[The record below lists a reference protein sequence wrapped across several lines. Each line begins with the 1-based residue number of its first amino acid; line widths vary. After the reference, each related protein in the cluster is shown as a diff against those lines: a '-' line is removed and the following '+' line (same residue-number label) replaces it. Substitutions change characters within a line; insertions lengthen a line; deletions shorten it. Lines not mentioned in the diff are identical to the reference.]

1 MSDVVEGARLS
12 PQQRRLW
19 ALREAHGPLVVQLAA
34 DLEGPLDRAAL
45 RAAVDRAV
53 ARHDILRTTFQP
65 VPGLRV
71 PVQVVVEDRACV
83 WTEGDAQPGEQ
94 PDEQL
99 DEMDRLLAE
108 EAGALAEPVLR
119 ARLTALAPDRHLLI
133 LTLPALLGDHG
144 TLRRLFAEIA
154 DGYAGTPP
162 EEEPVPYWQYAE
174 WLNDLQ
180 DEEGAAAERSY
191 WERRLPAAGRPAPR
205 LPFERDAEAPWRPGR
220 LFLETEPG
228 LLVAVRRAAQERGA
242 TLPAFL
248 LAAWQVLLRRL
259 TGEEE
264 LTVGVAVDGRE
275 YEELAGALG
284 PFARAL
290 PVRARWPADARFEE
304 IVQGAGKALAEAAQ
318 RQRFFA
324 WEPSR
329 AAARDLRNP
338 PFLPFGF
345 EHREEAPRR
354 GVRGVAFS
362 VRGETAP
369 CDRSKVAL
377 VCQEGANRLTLELIW
392 DAARLDEEEVRR
404 LAERFQALVAS
415 AAAAPR
421 RMAAELDLLPSD
433 ERRRLED
440 WGGGR
445 EAAVP
450 DRCVHELFEEQ
461 AARTPDAPAVD
472 FGDRKL
478 SYRELDARANALARR
493 LREIGV
499 GPEERVGL
507 SAELSPAALVG
518 LLAILKAGGAF
529 VPVDPNG
536 PAERRAF
543 LLSDA
548 GVRVMVTSSAA
559 SPPAG
564 FGGERIVVDLEEE
577 PVGEAASYAHPA
589 NLAYVLYTSGSTGL
603 PKGVGVEHRQLVSYL
618 GFVDRVLFG
627 EGVRSC
633 PLVTPLT
640 FDASLKQILAPL
652 LRGGTVWGLSGDAAI
667 DPAALVAE
675 LARRQEVA
683 LNGTPTLWR
692 ALLEEIERSGSAG
705 SLSGLKRL
713 LLGGERLNPE
723 LLERT
728 ASVLPGVEVWNLYGP
743 TEATANATF
752 ARLAPGEPVTLGRPI
767 DGARVRLL
775 DRALQPVPPGVA
787 GEIWIGGSGVAR
799 GYLGRPGLTA
809 ERFLPDAG
817 GERLYRTGDLGRFTA
832 GGEIEFLG
840 RIDHQVKIRGFRIE
854 LGEIEARLELHP
866 GVREAAVV
874 LRDEPGN
881 PRLAAFVVPEK
892 RSSPGAAELRA
903 SLREMLPEYMIPSAF
918 VVLERLPRLSS
929 GKVDRASLPDTVES
943 AASERPFVAPRTAT
957 ERRLA
962 EIWAEVLGRESVGVE
977 DNFFELGGHSI
988 QSIQISHRANA
999 AGLVL
1004 TPRDLLQHPTI
1015 AGLAAL
1021 AEAAAPPLP
1030 PLAADAPDWE
1040 EGSL

>member
-1 MSDVVEGARLS
+1 MTDVVEGARLS

-19 ALREAHGPLVVQLAA
+19 ALGEVHGPLAVQLAA
-34 DLEGPLDRAAL
+34 DLEGPLDRGDL
-45 RAAVDRAV
+45 RAAIDRAV
-53 ARHDILRTTFQP
+53 ARHDILRTRFQP

-71 PVQVVVEDRACV
+71 PVQVVAEDGACV
-83 WTEGDAQPGEQ
+83 WNEDGP
-94 PDEQL
+94 
-99 DEMDRLLAE
+99 E
-108 EAGALAEPVLR
+108 EADVLSEPALR
-119 ARLTALAPDRHLLI
+119 AQLVALQPNHHLLI
-133 LTLPALLGDHG
+133 LTLPALLGDRG
-144 TLRRLFAEIA
+144 TLRQLIAEIA
-154 DGYAGTPP
+154 DGYAGAPP
-162 EEEPVPYWQYAE
+162 DGEPVPYWQYAE

-180 DEEGAAAERSY
+180 EEEGAAEERAY

-205 LPFERDAEAPWRPGR
+205 LPFERETEGPWRPAR
-220 LFLETEPG
+220 LSLQAEPG
-228 LLVAVRRAAQERGA
+228 LLASAQRAARERGVTVA
-242 TLPAFL
+242 AFL
-248 LAAWQVLLRRL
+248 LASWQVLLRRL
-259 TGEEE
+259 TGEDE
-264 LTVGVAVDGRE
+264 LTVGVTIDGRE
-275 YEELAGALG
+275 YDELAGALG

-304 IVQGAGKALAEAAQ
+304 IVQGSGKALAEAAQ
-318 RQRFFA
+318 RQRFFT

-329 AAARDLRNP
+329 AAARDLRHP

-345 EHREEAPRR
+345 EYREEVPRR
-354 GVRGVAFS
+354 EVRGVTFA

-369 CDRSKVAL
+369 CDRFKLGL
-377 VCQEGANRLTLELIW
+377 VCHEAASRLTLELTW

-421 RMAAELDLLPSD
+421 RMAAELDLLPSE

-440 WGGGR
+440 WGQGR

-461 AARTPDAPAVD
+461 AARTPDAVAVD

-478 SYRELDARANALARR
+478 SYRELDARANALAHR
-493 LREIGV
+493 LRALDV
-499 GPEERVGL
+499 VPEERVGL
-507 SAELSPAALVG
+507 SAELSPAAVVG
-518 LLAILKAGGAF
+518 LLGILKAGGAF
-529 VPVDPNG
+529 LPVDPNG
-536 PAERRAF
+536 PTERRAF

-548 GVRVMVTSSAA
+548 GVRVMVTSTAT

-564 FGGERIVVDLEEE
+564 FGGERVIVDLDEELE
-577 PVGEAASYAHPA
+577 GVESLASGVHPA

-603 PKGVGVEHRQLVSYL
+603 PKGVGVEHRQLASYL
-618 GFVDRVLFG
+618 GFADRIVFG
-627 EGVRSC
+627 ERVRSC

-652 LRGGTVWGLSGDAAI
+652 LRGGTVWGLSGDEAI

-675 LARRQEVA
+675 LSRRQDVA
-683 LNGTPTLWR
+683 LNGTPTLWK
-692 ALLEEIERSGSAG
+692 ALLEEIERSGSA
-705 SLSGLKRL
+705 STLSGLKRL
-713 LLGGERLNPE
+713 LLGGERLSPE

-728 ASVLPGVEVWNLYGP
+728 TAVLPGVEVWNLYGP

-752 ARLAPGEPVTLGRPI
+752 ARLSPGEPVTLGRPI
-767 DGARVRLL
+767 DGARVLLL
-775 DRALQPVPPGVA
+775 DRACQPVPPGVA
-787 GEIWIGGSGVAR
+787 GQIWIGGNGVAR

-809 ERFLPDAG
+809 ERFLPDAQ
-817 GERLYRTGDLGRFTA
+817 GERLYRTGDLGRLTA
-832 GGEIEFLG
+832 SGEIEFLG

-854 LGEIEARLELHP
+854 LGEIEARLEMQSA
-866 GVREAAVV
+866 VREAAVV
-874 LRDEPGN
+874 LRDGDPGG
-881 PRLAAFVVPEK
+881 PRLAAFVVPER
-892 RSSPGAAELRA
+892 RSFPGASELRA
-903 SLREMLPEYMIPSAF
+903 SLREMLPEYMIPSVF

-929 GKVDRASLPDTVES
+929 GKVDRASLPDAAEAA
-943 AASERPFVAPRTAT
+943 AASDRPFVAPRTAT
-957 ERRLA
+957 ERQLA
-962 EIWAEVLGRESVGVE
+962 EIWTEVLGRERLGVE

-999 AGLVL
+999 AGLAL

-1021 AEAAAPPLP
+1021 ADAADAAGAPPLP
-1030 PLAADAPDWE
+1030 PNTPDWE